1 MRVTVGSN
9 TVIPSPLFVSATEV
23 AVTPDSTPTATA
35 VSARTGASDV
45 LDVAAWTG
53 GTASPITGRYGAT
66 LPPQA
71 DLDVLTV
78 TWETTI
84 DSVDVTLV
92 DTVRVVKA
100 HYATLPQLL
109 EALKSKAH
117 VDRLRL
123 LELRDDFAD
132 LVYEYRGASWT
143 REYDQATV
151 DTCQSYLLPYKPTSL
166 LVSVTDS
173 DDVDVLSSGRWEVT
187 SFGLLAVETAPTS
200 SNPHTVGVEHGV
212 DNPSALTRACV
223 LYVSGIVMRDDS
235 GSGRDIIWQSADGG
249 LRYSTPDWKAGRPT
263 GMLDV
268 DAALGALPDH
278 RGLGVA

>member
-78 TWETTI
+78 TWEATI

-173 DDVDVLSSGRWEVT
+173 DDVDVLSSGGWEVT
-187 SFGLLAVETAPTS
+187 SFGLLAAETTP
-200 SNPHTVGVEHGV
+200 TVGVEHGV
-212 DNPSALTRACV
+212 DNPSALTRACTQ
-223 LYVSGIVMRDDS
+223 YVASIVNRDD
-235 GSGRDIIWQSADGG
+235 GGAARDIVASYGDGG
-249 LRYSTPDWKAGRPT
+249 QRYMLPNWKKGAPT
-263 GMLDV
+263 GIETV
-268 DAALGALPDH
+268 DAALNGLPDH
-278 RGLGVA
+278 RTRGPA